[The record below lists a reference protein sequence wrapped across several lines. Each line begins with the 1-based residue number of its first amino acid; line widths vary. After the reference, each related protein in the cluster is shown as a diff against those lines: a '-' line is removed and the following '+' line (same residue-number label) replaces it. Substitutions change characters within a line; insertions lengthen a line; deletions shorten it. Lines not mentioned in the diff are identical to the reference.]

1 MLQFLSQ
8 QTILF
13 YTMALICA
21 WGVISQ
27 VVLRSMYG
35 NLLRDVRRQ
44 GMAKGKFMKQLR
56 QRYQNV
62 CRMKQNTVNAFNTEA
77 FIRKNLLEYRLFGGS
92 LHTWK
97 RMAQMA
103 AILCAALGAVGWY
116 ISQPQ
121 AVGGMRQ
128 TYLTGTLLM
137 EGISLLIFG
146 VLETGFAKQAW
157 EITLQDELDNVLV
170 LHASS
175 GVQAAK
181 SSVARQKQPEPVQP
195 ILAEFS
201 KPANQ
206 VEMAKC
212 NASSEEVAASAESE
226 DVSGHFGKMV
236 SMPGR
241 KKKSVKNSKDG
252 IRDKQELKENL
263 GNIREGIRETA
274 AAADTPKEQT
284 AKILRQM
291 DSDEQER
298 VIREV
303 LKELLS

>member
-1 MLQFLSQ
+1 MEDLCIPGNGWHRWLPYYVQH
-8 QTILF
+8 
-13 YTMALICA
+13 
-21 WGVISQ
+21 WE
-27 VVLRSMYG
+27 RSDG
-35 NLLRDVRRQ
+35 
-44 GMAKGKFMKQLR
+44 
-56 QRYQNV
+56 
-62 CRMKQNTVNAFNTEA
+62 
-77 FIRKNLLEYRLFGGS
+77 
-92 LHTWK
+92 
-97 RMAQMA
+97 
-103 AILCAALGAVGWY
+103 

-121 AVGGMRQ
+121 AVGGMSQ

-137 EGISLLIFG
+137 EGISLLVFG
-146 VLETGFAKQAW
+146 VLDTGFAKQSL

-212 NASSEEVAASAESE
+212 DASSEEVAASESE

-241 KKKSVKNSKDG
+241 KKKNVKNSKDG

-263 GNIREGIRETA
+263 GKIREGIRETA

>member
-103 AILCAALGAVGWY
+103 PYYVRHWGR
-116 ISQPQ
+116 SD
-121 AVGGMRQ
+121 
-128 TYLTGTLLM
+128 
-137 EGISLLIFG
+137 GISASRRRLAACVRLI
-146 VLETGFAKQAW
+146 
-157 EITLQDELDNVLV
+157 
-170 LHASS
+170 
-175 GVQAAK
+175 
-181 SSVARQKQPEPVQP
+181 
-195 ILAEFS
+195 
-201 KPANQ
+201 
-206 VEMAKC
+206 
-212 NASSEEVAASAESE
+212 
-226 DVSGHFGKMV
+226 
-236 SMPGR
+236 
-241 KKKSVKNSKDG
+241 
-252 IRDKQELKENL
+252 
-263 GNIREGIRETA
+263 
-274 AAADTPKEQT
+274 
-284 AKILRQM
+284 
-291 DSDEQER
+291 
-298 VIREV
+298 
-303 LKELLS
+303 

>member
-21 WGVISQ
+21 WGVVSQ

-137 EGISLLIFG
+137 EGISLLVFG
-146 VLETGFAKQAW
+146 VLDTGFAKQSL

-175 GVQAAK
+175 G
-181 SSVARQKQPEPVQP
+181 ARQKQREPVQP
-195 ILAEFS
+195 IQAEFS

-212 NASSEEVAASAESE
+212 DASSEEVAASAESE
-226 DVSGHFGKMV
+226 DVTGHFGKMV

-241 KKKSVKNSKDG
+241 KKKNVKNSKDG

-263 GNIREGIRETA
+263 GKIREGIRETA

>member
-44 GMAKGKFMKQLR
+44 GMVKGKFMKQLR

-137 EGISLLIFG
+137 EGISLLVFG
-146 VLETGFAKQAW
+146 VLDTGFAKQSL
-157 EITLQDELDNVLV
+157 EITLQDRNSRSRCSRYWRNFQNRQIRWKWQNAM
-170 LHASS
+170 H
-175 GVQAAK
+175 
-181 SSVARQKQPEPVQP
+181 RQKKWQ
-195 ILAEFS
+195 F
-201 KPANQ
+201 
-206 VEMAKC
+206 
-212 NASSEEVAASAESE
+212 
-226 DVSGHFGKMV
+226 
-236 SMPGR
+236 
-241 KKKSVKNSKDG
+241 
-252 IRDKQELKENL
+252 
-263 GNIREGIRETA
+263 
-274 AAADTPKEQT
+274 
-284 AKILRQM
+284 
-291 DSDEQER
+291 
-298 VIREV
+298 
-303 LKELLS
+303 LLSRKTYPDISEKWFPCRDGKRRT

>member
-137 EGISLLIFG
+137 EGIFLLVFG
-146 VLETGFAKQAW
+146 VLDTGFAKQSL
-157 EITLQDELDNVLV
+157 EITLQDELAAEVNNYY
-170 LHASS
+170 
-175 GVQAAK
+175 GVTNTKVIKNGIPLQEYNKKNNELYKELNIKRDSRSRCSRYWRNFQNRQIRWKWQNAMH
-181 SSVARQKQPEPVQP
+181 RQKKWQ
-195 ILAEFS
+195 L
-201 KPANQ
+201 
-206 VEMAKC
+206 
-212 NASSEEVAASAESE
+212 
-226 DVSGHFGKMV
+226 
-236 SMPGR
+236 
-241 KKKSVKNSKDG
+241 
-252 IRDKQELKENL
+252 
-263 GNIREGIRETA
+263 
-274 AAADTPKEQT
+274 
-284 AKILRQM
+284 
-291 DSDEQER
+291 
-298 VIREV
+298 
-303 LKELLS
+303 LLSRKTYPDISEKWFPCRDGKRRA

>member
-137 EGISLLIFG
+137 EGISLLVFG
-146 VLETGFAKQAW
+146 VLDTGFAKQSL

-181 SSVARQKQPEPVQP
+181 SSVARQKQRCSRYWRNFQNRQ
-195 ILAEFS
+195 IRW
-201 KPANQ
+201 KWQ
-206 VEMAKC
+206 
-212 NASSEEVAASAESE
+212 NAM
-226 DVSGHFGKMV
+226 H
-236 SMPGR
+236 R
-241 KKKSVKNSKDG
+241 QKKW
-252 IRDKQELKENL
+252 QL
-263 GNIREGIRETA
+263 
-274 AAADTPKEQT
+274 
-284 AKILRQM
+284 
-291 DSDEQER
+291 
-298 VIREV
+298 
-303 LKELLS
+303 LLSRKTYPDISEKWFPCRDGKRRT

>member
-35 NLLRDVRRQ
+35 NRDVRRQ

-146 VLETGFAKQAW
+146 VLDTGFAKQSL

-212 NASSEEVAASAESE
+212 NASSEEVA
-226 DVSGHFGKMV
+226 F
-236 SMPGR
+236 R
-241 KKKSVKNSKDG
+241 KNG
-252 IRDKQELKENL
+252 FHAGTEKEE
-263 GNIREGIRETA
+263 R
-274 AAADTPKEQT
+274 KEQQGWYQGQ
-284 AKILRQM
+284 AGAEGESRKNPGGYP
-291 DSDEQER
+291 
-298 VIREV
+298 
-303 LKELLS
+303 

>member
-1 MLQFLSQ
+1 
-8 QTILF
+8 
-13 YTMALICA
+13 
-21 WGVISQ
+21 
-27 VVLRSMYG
+27 
-35 NLLRDVRRQ
+35 
-44 GMAKGKFMKQLR
+44 
-56 QRYQNV
+56 
-62 CRMKQNTVNAFNTEA
+62 
-77 FIRKNLLEYRLFGGS
+77 
-92 LHTWK
+92 
-97 RMAQMA
+97 
-103 AILCAALGAVGWY
+103 
-116 ISQPQ
+116 
-121 AVGGMRQ
+121 MRQ

-137 EGISLLIFG
+137 EGIFLLVFG
-146 VLETGFAKQAW
+146 VLDTGFAKQSL

-181 SSVARQKQPEPVQP
+181 SSVARQKQP

-212 NASSEEVAASAESE
+212 DASSEEVAVSAESE

-263 GNIREGIRETA
+263 GKIREGIRETA

>member
-1 MLQFLSQ
+1 MEDLCIPGNGWHRWLPYYVQHWERSD
-8 QTILF
+8 
-13 YTMALICA
+13 
-21 WGVISQ
+21 GISA
-27 VVLRSMYG
+27 S
-35 NLLRDVRRQ
+35 RR
-44 GMAKGKFMKQLR
+44 
-56 QRYQNV
+56 
-62 CRMKQNTVNAFNTEA
+62 
-77 FIRKNLLEYRLFGGS
+77 RL
-92 LHTWK
+92 
-97 RMAQMA
+97 A
-103 AILCAALGAVGWY
+103 
-116 ISQPQ
+116 
-121 AVGGMRQ
+121 GMRQ

-137 EGISLLIFG
+137 EGISLLVFG
-146 VLETGFAKQAW
+146 VLDTGFAKQSL

-263 GNIREGIRETA
+263 GKIREGIRETA

>member
-146 VLETGFAKQAW
+146 VLDTGFAKQSL

-170 LHASS
+170 LHASCFFRCT
-175 GVQAAK
+175 GCK
-181 SSVARQKQPEPVQP
+181 IFCCKT
-195 ILAEFS
+195 
-201 KPANQ
+201 
-206 VEMAKC
+206 
-212 NASSEEVAASAESE
+212 
-226 DVSGHFGKMV
+226 
-236 SMPGR
+236 
-241 KKKSVKNSKDG
+241 
-252 IRDKQELKENL
+252 
-263 GNIREGIRETA
+263 ETA
-274 AAADTPKEQT
+274 GAGAADTGGIFKTGKSGGNGKMQC
-284 AKILRQM
+284 IVRR
-291 DSDEQER
+291 SG
-298 VIREV
+298 
-303 LKELLS
+303 SFC

>member
-97 RMAQMA
+97 RYCFRKSKV
-103 AILCAALGAVGWY
+103 IPV
-116 ISQPQ
+116 
-121 AVGGMRQ
+121 
-128 TYLTGTLLM
+128 
-137 EGISLLIFG
+137 
-146 VLETGFAKQAW
+146 
-157 EITLQDELDNVLV
+157 TLQDELDNVLV

-212 NASSEEVAASAESE
+212 DASSEEVAVSAESE

-263 GNIREGIRETA
+263 GKIREGIRETA

>member
-97 RMAQMA
+97 RMAHYVQH
-103 AILCAALGAVGWY
+103 WER
-116 ISQPQ
+116 SD
-121 AVGGMRQ
+121 
-128 TYLTGTLLM
+128 
-137 EGISLLIFG
+137 GISASRRRLAACVRLI
-146 VLETGFAKQAW
+146 
-157 EITLQDELDNVLV
+157 
-170 LHASS
+170 
-175 GVQAAK
+175 
-181 SSVARQKQPEPVQP
+181 
-195 ILAEFS
+195 
-201 KPANQ
+201 
-206 VEMAKC
+206 
-212 NASSEEVAASAESE
+212 
-226 DVSGHFGKMV
+226 
-236 SMPGR
+236 
-241 KKKSVKNSKDG
+241 
-252 IRDKQELKENL
+252 
-263 GNIREGIRETA
+263 
-274 AAADTPKEQT
+274 
-284 AKILRQM
+284 
-291 DSDEQER
+291 
-298 VIREV
+298 
-303 LKELLS
+303 

>member
-146 VLETGFAKQAW
+146 VLDTGFAKQSL

-181 SSVARQKQPEPVQP
+181 SSVARQKQRLFQKRSSIWRMQP
-195 ILAEFS
+195 CNIIRRSKSNPADHAACSLVFSTAEIAVHECS
-201 KPANQ
+201 HVRLQ
-206 VEMAKC
+206 
-212 NASSEEVAASAESE
+212 
-226 DVSGHFGKMV
+226 
-236 SMPGR
+236 
-241 KKKSVKNSKDG
+241 
-252 IRDKQELKENL
+252 
-263 GNIREGIRETA
+263 EGILFA
-274 AAADTPKEQT
+274 GMSAIP
-284 AKILRQM
+284 
-291 DSDEQER
+291 
-298 VIREV
+298 
-303 LKELLS
+303 

>member
-146 VLETGFAKQAW
+146 VLDTGFAKQSL

-175 GVQAAK
+175 GVQ
-181 SSVARQKQPEPVQP
+181 
-195 ILAEFS
+195 
-201 KPANQ
+201 
-206 VEMAKC
+206 AKC

-263 GNIREGIRETA
+263 GKIREGIRETA

>member
-121 AVGGMRQ
+121 APIRPHTGILG
-128 TYLTGTLLM
+128 TGTLNIM
-137 EGISLLIFG
+137 ESPQVAKKAKRNCTISCE
-146 VLETGFAKQAW
+146 V
-157 EITLQDELDNVLV
+157 
-170 LHASS
+170 
-175 GVQAAK
+175 
-181 SSVARQKQPEPVQP
+181 
-195 ILAEFS
+195 IL
-201 KPANQ
+201 
-206 VEMAKC
+206 
-212 NASSEEVAASAESE
+212 
-226 DVSGHFGKMV
+226 
-236 SMPGR
+236 
-241 KKKSVKNSKDG
+241 
-252 IRDKQELKENL
+252 
-263 GNIREGIRETA
+263 
-274 AAADTPKEQT
+274 
-284 AKILRQM
+284 
-291 DSDEQER
+291 
-298 VIREV
+298 
-303 LKELLS
+303 

>member
-121 AVGGMRQ
+121 A
-128 TYLTGTLLM
+128 
-137 EGISLLIFG
+137 FG
-146 VLETGFAKQAW
+146 VLDTGFAKQSL

-175 GVQAAK
+175 GVQATK

-212 NASSEEVAASAESE
+212 DASSEEVAVSAESE

-263 GNIREGIRETA
+263 GKIREGIRETA

>member
-97 RMAQMA
+97 RMAQMPYY
-103 AILCAALGAVGWY
+103 VQHWER
-116 ISQPQ
+116 SD
-121 AVGGMRQ
+121 
-128 TYLTGTLLM
+128 
-137 EGISLLIFG
+137 GISASRRRLAACVRLI
-146 VLETGFAKQAW
+146 
-157 EITLQDELDNVLV
+157 
-170 LHASS
+170 
-175 GVQAAK
+175 
-181 SSVARQKQPEPVQP
+181 
-195 ILAEFS
+195 
-201 KPANQ
+201 
-206 VEMAKC
+206 
-212 NASSEEVAASAESE
+212 
-226 DVSGHFGKMV
+226 
-236 SMPGR
+236 
-241 KKKSVKNSKDG
+241 
-252 IRDKQELKENL
+252 
-263 GNIREGIRETA
+263 
-274 AAADTPKEQT
+274 
-284 AKILRQM
+284 
-291 DSDEQER
+291 
-298 VIREV
+298 
-303 LKELLS
+303 

>member
-103 AILCAALGAVGWY
+103 AILCAALGAVD
-116 ISQPQ
+116 
-121 AVGGMRQ
+121 AVNLDGGGSSTMVGSDGKVLNRPSD
-128 TYLTGTLLM
+128 TG
-137 EGISLLIFG
+137 
-146 VLETGFAKQAW
+146 
-157 EITLQDELDNVLV
+157 
-170 LHASS
+170 
-175 GVQAAK
+175 
-181 SSVARQKQPEPVQP
+181 
-195 ILAEFS
+195 
-201 KPANQ
+201 
-206 VEMAKC
+206 
-212 NASSEEVAASAESE
+212 SAEVIVERKISTAVVISE
-226 DVSGHFGKMV
+226 V
-236 SMPGR
+236 
-241 KKKSVKNSKDG
+241 N
-252 IRDKQELKENL
+252 
-263 GNIREGIRETA
+263 
-274 AAADTPKEQT
+274 
-284 AKILRQM
+284 
-291 DSDEQER
+291 
-298 VIREV
+298 
-303 LKELLS
+303 